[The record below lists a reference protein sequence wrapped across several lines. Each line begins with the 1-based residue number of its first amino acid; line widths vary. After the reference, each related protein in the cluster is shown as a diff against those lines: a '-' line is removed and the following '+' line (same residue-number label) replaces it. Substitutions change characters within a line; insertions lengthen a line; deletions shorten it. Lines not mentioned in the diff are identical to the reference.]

1 MFRIFTL
8 TEITLSKTMWG
19 ADFAAAATTKLQV
32 QERQETRIHSL
43 GQGDPLQ
50 EEMLIHSSILA

>member
-1 MFRIFTL
+1 
-8 TEITLSKTMWG
+8 MWG